1 MNGRRWDLNV
11 AIIEK
16 NTIPMLVVHLM
27 LNAFR
32 FAFLFCKKYLH
43 NFDKVRTDRVIFER

>member
-1 MNGRRWDLNV
+1 MNGRQWDLNV

-32 FAFLFCKKYLH
+32 FAFLCCEKYSH
-43 NFDKVRTDRVIFER
+43 NFDRVRTDHVIER